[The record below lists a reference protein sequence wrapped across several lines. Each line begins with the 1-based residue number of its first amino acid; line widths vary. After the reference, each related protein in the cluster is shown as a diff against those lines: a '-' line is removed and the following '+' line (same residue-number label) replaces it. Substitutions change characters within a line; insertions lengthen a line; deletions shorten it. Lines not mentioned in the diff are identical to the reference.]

1 MSKRIRK
8 MSGGLKG
15 KLAVALIAV
24 ALLSVA
30 FCLVF
35 WMFLKKNNSE
45 KQYIAR
51 ITELENLLSQKTE
64 SEKEN
69 TIEEETVP
77 IKAEKIRETEYDFI
91 SLPSNIS
98 EGDYMDIRIRYIEG
112 SDYIVASH
120 KKIIA
125 IDRERGSVIIPV
137 TEEELLLLDSAETDR
152 TFYTGTKV
160 YVTKYSNTD
169 ENISVV
175 SYSPSLNIKNLI
187 KTNPNINEIS
197 IAINDNERD
206 FLEEKISC
214 YKDKYANSNGEVTE
228 DYKGPVSGLP
238 EEYGGSIWD

>member
-35 WMFLKKNNSE
+35 WMFLKKNNNE

-77 IKAEKIRETEYDFI
+77 IKAEKIRETEYDLFLY
-91 SLPSNIS
+91 LPI
-98 EGDYMDIRIRYIEG
+98 YP
-112 SDYIVASH
+112 
-120 KKIIA
+120 K
-125 IDRERGSVIIPV
+125 
-137 TEEELLLLDSAETDR
+137 ET
-152 TFYTGTKV
+152 
-160 YVTKYSNTD
+160 
-169 ENISVV
+169 
-175 SYSPSLNIKNLI
+175 
-187 KTNPNINEIS
+187 
-197 IAINDNERD
+197 
-206 FLEEKISC
+206 
-214 YKDKYANSNGEVTE
+214 
-228 DYKGPVSGLP
+228 
-238 EEYGGSIWD
+238 IWI